1 MLPLIRFFDTFP
13 REIIEAAS
21 VDGANKFRTLIQV
34 ILPSAKPAI
43 GTQFVINLLYVWN
56 SLLIVLIFLQGD
68 DRRTLSAGISI
79 FQGRFF
85 RDTPLVMAA
94 SLLVVLPMFLVYL
107 FAQRSFRKGL
117 MAGAIK

>member
-1 MLPLIRFFDTFP
+1 M
-13 REIIEAAS
+13 
-21 VDGANKFRTLIQV
+21 
-34 ILPSAKPAI
+34 
-43 GTQFVINLLYVWN
+43 WN